1 MKISVNDMDEKNK
14 AEPTVLPDEFE
25 TFEELS
31 TFWDTHDVTDYA
43 EYLTAVS
50 VEVSPQPTHE
60 YKIILSDTLNKS
72 IREAQKREGV
82 SAGTLVNLW
91 VQERLQQYQTVPV

>member
-1 MKISVNDMDEKNK
+1 MDEKNK
-14 AEPTVLPDEFE
+14 ADRDVLPDEFE

-31 TFWDTHDVTDYA
+31 TFWDTHDVADYS

-50 VEVSPQPTHE
+50 IELSPEPTHE
-60 YKIILSDTLNKS
+60 YKIVLSDTLNKG

-82 SAGTLVNLW
+82 STGTLVNLW
-91 VQERLQQYQTVPV
+91 VQERLQQYQMASA